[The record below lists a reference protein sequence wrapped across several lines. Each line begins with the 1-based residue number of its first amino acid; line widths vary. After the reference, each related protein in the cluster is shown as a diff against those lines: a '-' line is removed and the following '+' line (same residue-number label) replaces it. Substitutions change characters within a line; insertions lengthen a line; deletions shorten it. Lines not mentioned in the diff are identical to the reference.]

1 MDPRSAGGLRVGFPK
16 FLGPVRCQT
25 GQFSLSAASS
35 LALWIRSESA
45 LPQSSHSSEA
55 LALANGNSGPEP
67 WPKAVG
73 LGMLYGTFILSMKA
87 CGAFGSTDLGSTASS
102 SSRLLSILSIL
113 FSLLSAS
120 TNDDH
125 PHDDSASAAA
135 GFYAGHPMT
144 ACSGRYAIAGG

>member
-35 LALWIRSESA
+35 LAAWIRSESA

-67 WPKAVG
+67 WPKAVD

-87 CGAFGSTDLGSTASS
+87 CGAFGSTDLGSTASC
-102 SSRLLSILSIL
+102 SSRLSSICSP
-113 FSLLSAS
+113 LLSAS
-120 TNDDH
+120 TNDGH